1 MLFPLVVYLLVK
13 LNLSKRNAFICATL
27 PFLTIP
33 PYLRELAFLDVDPE
47 LVRQITLPRLDAMFY
62 GVGMSFFIEKYGM
75 KLQYRGVLFVT
86 SMIILLSLLIFD
98 LSHVTKGHVMFYR
111 VALILLPITF
121 SMAMPF
127 MSVIKQLPT
136 RFSVIKQF
144 ITSLSLWSYSIYL
157 SHIPIMFTVYALF
170 GHSRDNVIINIFS
183 KLVALVL
190 CLILSR
196 ALFIHF
202 ESKLTKLRPANI

>member
-1 MLFPLVVYLLVK
+1 MLVK

-33 PYLRELAFLDVDPE
+33 PYLRELAFLHVDPE

-75 KLQYRGVLFVT
+75 KLQYRGMLFVT
-86 SMIILLSLLIFD
+86 SMIILLSLLVFD
-98 LSHVTKGHVMFYR
+98 LSHVTKGHVLFYR

-136 RFSVIKQF
+136 RFSVIEQP
-144 ITSLSLWSYSIYL
+144 ISSLSSWSYSIYL
-157 SHIPIMFTVYALF
+157 SHIPIMFTVYELF
-170 GHSRDNVIINIFS
+170 GHFRENAIVNIFS
-183 KLVALVL
+183 KGVGLVL
-190 CLILSR
+190 CLFLSR
-196 ALFIHF
+196 AVFVHF
-202 ESKLTKLRPANI
+202 ESKLTNCRPSAF